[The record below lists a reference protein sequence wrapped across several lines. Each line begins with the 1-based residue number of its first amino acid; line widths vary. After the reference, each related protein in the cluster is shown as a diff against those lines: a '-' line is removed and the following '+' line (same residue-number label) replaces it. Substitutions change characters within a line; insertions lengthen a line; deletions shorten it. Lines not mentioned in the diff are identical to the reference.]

1 MFGWRTW
8 SRVEKLTLIGLVIAA
23 LSLLVALSRTS
34 GKAGTS
40 NANIAGTTRKVKGTG
55 TTTNPT
61 EHSTP
66 TYVEALH
73 PSEGDRPER
82 GETRLDG
89 RDYSHSIFYE
99 EIGGISTASSGC
111 HEEDNC
117 RATFYQLGGRYSLF
131 TADFGIFAHGTSA
144 AGQLA
149 TGEWRVAVDGKVE
162 SKGKVV
168 ANTTP
173 ESISVPLHGGQVLE
187 LRITVEEPG
196 IAESNTGVWGN
207 ARVQ

>member
-23 LSLLVALSRTS
+23 LSLLAALSHMS
-34 GKAGTS
+34 GNGGASKATT
-40 NANIAGTTRKVKGTG
+40 AGPTPTA
-55 TTTNPT
+55 TTTNPVT
-61 EHSTP
+61 DHPTP
-66 TYVEALH
+66 TYLETLT

-82 GETRLDG
+82 GEAQLDG
-89 RDYSHSIFYE
+89 RNFPHSIFYE

-111 HEEDNC
+111 QEEDNC
-117 RATFYQLGGRYSLF
+117 RATFYQLGGRYLLF

-144 AGQLA
+144 AGQIA
-149 TGEWRVAVDGKVE
+149 TGEWRVAVDDKVE

-173 ESISVPLHGGQVLE
+173 ESISVPLRGGQVLE

-196 IAESNTGVWGN
+196 IGESNTGVWGN
-207 ARVQ
+207 ARVK

>member
-117 RATFYQLGGRYSLF
+117 RATF
-131 TADFGIFAHGTSA
+131 GIFAHGTSA

>member
-23 LSLLVALSRTS
+23 LSLLVALAHTS
-34 GKAGTS
+34 GEGDTSKTTTAGPTLT
-40 NANIAGTTRKVKGTG
+40 AK
-55 TTTNPT
+55 TTNPAT
-61 EHSTP
+61 EHPTP
-66 TYVEALH
+66 TYLEALT

-82 GETRLDG
+82 GVAKLDG
-89 RDYSHSIFYE
+89 RDFSHSIFYE

-117 RATFYQLGGRYSLF
+117 RATFYPLGGRYSLF

-144 AGQLA
+144 AGQIA

-168 ANTTP
+168 ANTAP
-173 ESISVPLHGGQVLE
+173 ESISVPLRGGQVLE

-207 ARVQ
+207 ARIE